1 MTMGE
6 GIQISA
12 EYFTCFY
19 LFWGKVSRSSDW
31 TPVCYAADL
40 DLPAVSFLVLRLP
53 VVATRPGL
61 RSAGDLTQA
70 FIHAKQTLYN
80 QARS

>member
-1 MTMGE
+1 MTVGE
-6 GIQISA
+6 GIKISA

-61 RSAGDLTQA
+61 RSAGDLT
-70 FIHAKQTLYN
+70 
-80 QARS
+80 